1 MGVVRLALQVCGWL
15 IGIPLQLLILT
26 ALLRGGY
33 RRYPFLFLY
42 ILGDFF
48 TTVADIPASWAYIQG
63 VHSTLGSIWWSGQ
76 VVSHLLVYAAVFS
89 LLYRA
94 TDRQPGRRSFRIA
107 IGIAAAAFAGGSLA
121 IHVYAGAE
129 SWHAAWLRDLAFC
142 AAILDLILWTFLIAK
157 RSADNQL
164 LLLSSGLGVQ
174 FCGEAIGEAL
184 RQLAVHDRSRA
195 LSLTGAWVMVIS
207 YLLFLFIWWRALRT
221 AEDPAG
227 RRHKLPEIKAEQVRG
242 Q

>member
-1 MGVVRLALQVCGWL
+1 VRLALQVCGWL
-15 IGIPLQLLILT
+15 IGIPLELLILA

-63 VHSTLGSIWWSGQ
+63 AHNTLGSVWWVGQ
-76 VVSHLLVYAAVFS
+76 VVSQLLVTPAVFS

-94 TDRQPGRRSFRIA
+94 TDSQPGRRSFRIA
-107 IGIAAAAFAGGSLA
+107 ILLEAALAGGSLVF
-121 IHVYAGAE
+121 HVYTGAG
-129 SWHAAWLRDLAFC
+129 SWHAAWLSDVYFC
-142 AAILDLILWTFLIAK
+142 SAIIDLILWISLIAQ
-157 RSADNQL
+157 RRADNQL

-174 FCGEAIGEAL
+174 FCGQAIGEAL
-184 RQLAVHDRSRA
+184 RQLAVHSRSRT
-195 LSLTGAWVMVIS
+195 LSLGGAWVMVIS

-221 AEDPAG
+221 VENPAG
-227 RRHKLPEIKAEQVRG
+227 RPAAQAAG